1 MPLGWP
7 QIIVL
12 LVAAQRL
19 GELLLV
25 RRNTR
30 QLLAEG
36 GVEHGAAHYPL
47 IVLLHIAWLAAQF
60 LLIPPDTQPNSW
72 LLGVY
77 LVLQAARV
85 WVVLSLGARWTLRIV
100 VVPGRPLVRH
110 GPYRFLRHPN
120 YLVVVLE
127 IAVLPLAFGAW
138 GLALAF
144 SILNAAVLAIRIRA
158 ENKALSITPEI

>member
-7 QIIVL
+7 QIVVL

-30 QLLAEG
+30 RLLAEG

-47 IVLLHIAWLAAQF
+47 IVLLHIAWLAALF
-60 LLIPPDTQPNSW
+60 LLIPPDAQPNLW
-72 LLGVY
+72 LLGFY
-77 LVLQAARV
+77 LILQAARV
-85 WVVLSLGARWTLRIV
+85 WVVLSLGGRWTLRII
-100 VVPGRPLVRH
+100 VVPGRPLVRL

-120 YLVVVLE
+120 YLVVILE

-138 GLALAF
+138 GLALVF
-144 SILNAAVLAIRIRA
+144 SALNAIGLAVRIRA
-158 ENKALSITPEI
+158 ENKALSE